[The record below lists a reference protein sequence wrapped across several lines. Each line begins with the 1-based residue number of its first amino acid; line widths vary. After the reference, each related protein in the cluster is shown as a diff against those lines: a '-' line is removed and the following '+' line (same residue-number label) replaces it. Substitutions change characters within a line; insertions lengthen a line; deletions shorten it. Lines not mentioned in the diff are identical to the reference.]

1 MMDMPMVWLGER
13 LFVASTQGAVVIALV
28 WLLCRTMRG
37 LPAAAHA
44 TLWWLAALKLLLA
57 FTPVPAIELQLLP
70 AAVASLVDATPNAVA
85 SAAIGQTSSE
95 GDAVSLAGDGVAS
108 SAVAPEVNG
117 EAGVQS
123 ASRETVPPAESGLVP
138 GWRSIALWLWL
149 AFVAAHAVRLLREY
163 IVLRRI
169 VHRAPAWPDEHAGE
183 LTTLVA
189 RIGLHAIPR
198 VRLSDEIDGPQVSGV
213 WRPTVLLPASVMA
226 LHRDERTMALCH
238 ELMHIRR
245 RDLVMGWVPAL
256 AERLFFFHPLAR
268 LAAREYVVAREA
280 ACDAAVVRTL
290 GVAPDHYGQLL
301 VRLGVSTTQ
310 PMFAAGGA
318 PLSKS
323 SLRRRLEMLQHI
335 ELSGRGYWRWVAVA
349 ALLALIP
356 LQLVARTTES
366 QPPPVEEFQAA
377 APAGSAPSSPAAA
390 PESRPEP
397 QVVPVEREPQRTN
410 RTPQLVTPEALLAIE
425 RSLAELRRVTE
436 DTAAQEQLR
445 NGVAELERAF
455 AQQAATERTQS
466 EAASSR
472 AVREQMFALIESMGA
487 QRGTVNTA
495 EVIDRW
501 LQLERN
507 ARSSADLSD
516 SLREH
521 MDQLRVQQDMLARQL
536 QQIWEQQE
544 KLSEAQR
551 HLTDQTEQIRKALEA
566 R

>member
-1 MMDMPMVWLGER
+1 MMDAWAGWLVDR
-13 LFVASTQGAVVIALV
+13 LFAASVQGAVVIALV
-28 WLLCRTMRG
+28 WLVCRTMRG
-37 LPAAAHA
+37 LPAAVQA

-57 FTPVPAIELQLLP
+57 LAPVPSLQLPVLP
-70 AAVASLVDATPNAVA
+70 ANAASIPSSVDGGAPVPDGAAPLHVARTATAA
-85 SAAIGQTSSE
+85 SG
-95 GDAVSLAGDGVAS
+95 
-108 SAVAPEVNG
+108 G
-117 EAGVQS
+117 EDRP
-123 ASRETVPPAESGLVP
+123 RETAP
-138 GWRSIALWLWL
+138 GAWNRMVRTWPVFAAALWL
-149 AFVAAHAVRLLREY
+149 AFAAVHAIRLLRDY
-163 IVLRRI
+163 LALGRI
-169 VHRAPAWPDEHAGE
+169 VRRARAWPDDRTEGFAD
-183 LTTLVA
+183 LVT
-189 RIGLHAIPR
+189 RVGLRAMPQ
-198 VRLSDEIDGPQVSGV
+198 VRLSAEIGGPQVSGV
-213 WRPTVLLPASVMA
+213 WHPTVLMPSGVMS
-226 LHRDERTMALCH
+226 LTDDERTMALCH
-238 ELMHIRR
+238 ELVHIRR
-245 RDLVMGWVPAL
+245 RDLLMGWMPAL

-268 LAAREYVVAREA
+268 LAAREYLLAREA
-280 ACDAAVVRTL
+280 ACDAAVVQAL
-290 GVAPDHYGQLL
+290 AVAPGDYGQML
-301 VRLGVSTTQ
+301 VRLGLSAPQ
-310 PMFAAGGA
+310 PVAAAGGA
-318 PLSKS
+318 APSRA

-335 ELSGRGYWRWVAVA
+335 EPSGRGYWRSVAVA
-349 ALLALIP
+349 ALVALIP

-366 QPPPVEEFQAA
+366 QPPPVEKFQAA

-397 QVVPVEREPQRTN
+397 RVVPVERELQQTN
-410 RTPQLVTPEALLAIE
+410 HTRELVTPEALLAIE

-455 AQQAATERTQS
+455 AQQAATERTQR

-487 QRGTVNTA
+487 QRETANTV

-521 MDQLRVQQDMLARQL
+521 MDQLRVQQDILARQL

-551 HLTDQTEQIRKALEA
+551 HLADQAEQIRKALEA